1 MYIVLLSGGA
11 GLRLWPLS
19 NSSRSKQYIRIINDE
34 LNLETCSMLQRV
46 WKQLKHA
53 NLAPK
58 SIITAS
64 QGQVEII
71 NSQLGEVNI
80 AIEPE
85 RRDTFPAVALSCAY
99 IKDYLGADDNES
111 VCFIPV
117 DPYTDYSY
125 FETLKKLEQVL
136 TETDADVVLMG
147 VVPHE
152 PSSKYGYI
160 VPELYKEYEGYQKV
174 DSFKEKPTAA
184 EAEEL
189 IEKKALWN
197 CGVFC
202 TKIGK
207 MLTIAK
213 EFNIG
218 TEYDSLYKHYNILP
232 KISFDYKVLEN
243 SNSLY
248 VVPFSGLWKD
258 LGTWNILSEEMQ
270 RPYIGNCVMD
280 ITSINTHI
288 INELD
293 IPVVVVGAQD
303 MMVVASYD
311 GILITSK
318 EKSDG
323 IKQILGDVKL
333 STKYEER
340 RWGVLKTLDFSQTE
354 EGFTLLRKIVMF
366 ENKSSS
372 YHYHNERD
380 EVLTILEGRGEIIIE
395 GVSILLN
402 QGSSITIPRNKRH
415 AVRAF
420 CEMEYLE
427 THIGKTFGDEDINR
441 LTFDW
446 NEIRNI

>member
-34 LNLETCSMLQRV
+34 LNTENCSMLQRV
-46 WKQLKHA
+46 WKQLEHA
-53 NLAPK
+53 DLAKK

-117 DPYTDYSY
+117 DPYTDFSY
-125 FETLKKLEQVL
+125 FETLKRLEEVL
-136 TETDADVVLMG
+136 TETKADVVLMG
-147 VVPHE
+147 VVPDE

-160 VPELYKEYEGYQKV
+160 VPEQFHEYDGYQKV
-174 DSFKEKPTAA
+174 SCFREKPSVV
-184 EAEEL
+184 EAEDL
-189 IEKKALWN
+189 IKKKALWN

-207 MLTIAK
+207 IIKLAK
-213 EFNIG
+213 EFNVG
-218 TEYDSLYKHYNILP
+218 TKYESLYKHYSSLP
-232 KISFDYKVLEN
+232 KTSFDYKVLEN
-243 SNSLY
+243 SESLY
-248 VVPFSGLWKD
+248 VVPFKGLWKD
-258 LGTWNILSEEMQ
+258 LGTWNTLSEEMQ
-270 RPYIGNCVMD
+270 KPYIGNCVLD
-280 ITSINTHI
+280 STTVNTHI

-293 IPVVVVGAQD
+293 IPVVTVGAQD
-303 MMVVASYD
+303 MMIVASYD
-311 GILITSK
+311 GILIANK
-318 EKSDG
+318 EKCDD
-323 IKQILGDVKL
+323 IKKILGDVNL

-366 ENKSSS
+366 GNNSSS
-372 YHYHNERD
+372 YHFHNERD

-402 QGSSITIPRNKRH
+402 QGSSITIPRHKKH

-420 CEMEYLE
+420 CDMEYLE

-441 LTFDW
+441 LTFEW
-446 NEIRNI
+446 NEIRNL